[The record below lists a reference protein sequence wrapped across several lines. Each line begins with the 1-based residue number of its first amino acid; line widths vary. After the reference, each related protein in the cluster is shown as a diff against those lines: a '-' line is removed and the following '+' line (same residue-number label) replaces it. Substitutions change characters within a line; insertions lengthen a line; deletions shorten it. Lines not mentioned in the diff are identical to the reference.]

1 MNKKYIIVA
10 VFKNHVDW
18 YIVVAQITHKRNQ
31 KDQQRG
37 DFGAVVV
44 VAYATEVLWEFVF

>member
-1 MNKKYIIVA
+1 MT

-18 YIVVAQITHKRNQ
+18 YIVVAQITHKRNK
-31 KDQQRG
+31 KDQQNG

-44 VAYATEVLWEFVF
+44 ANATMGYTTEVLWEFIS